1 MSGISNII
9 EIINAKTAEK
19 EKEII
24 EEAERQKK
32 LKLEEARRK
41 ADETASSITKKAELQ
56 ATSELAKYQASAKL
70 KGKYKMLESKDA
82 IITEVLSATQEK
94 IESIVGKADYK
105 KILTRLIVDASM
117 ALKEDKLDLVLPK
130 GHEKYLDIAE
140 IESLVAKER
149 GKKTKFTI
157 SKETIRSKGGV
168 KIRTLDGTRWVDNTF
183 ESRLVRFENKARD
196 TIASILFGDVDKE

>member
-9 EIINAKTAEK
+9 EIINARTAEK

-24 EEAERQKK
+24 EEAERHKK
-32 LKLEEARRK
+32 LKLEEAQRK
-41 ADETASSITKKAELQ
+41 GEETALSITQKAELQ

-82 IITEVLSATQEK
+82 IIREVLSATQEK
-94 IESIVGKADYK
+94 VESIVGKAEYK
-105 KILTRLIVDASM
+105 KMLNRFIVDASM
-117 ALKEDKLDLVLPK
+117 SLAEDQLELILPK
-130 GHEKYLDIAE
+130 GHESYVNIAE
-140 IESLVAKER
+140 IESAAAKER

-168 KIRTLDGTRWVDNTF
+168 KIRTIDGTRWVDNTF
-183 ESRLVRFENKARD
+183 ESRFVRFENKARD

>member
-24 EEAERQKK
+24 KEAERQKK
-32 LKLEEARRK
+32 LKLEEARKK
-41 ADETASSITKKAELQ
+41 AEETSSSITKKAELH
-56 ATSELAKYQASAKL
+56 ATTELTKYQASAKL
-70 KGKYKMLESKDA
+70 KGKYKMLESKDTL
-82 IITEVLSATQEK
+82 ITEVLSAAQEK
-94 IESIVGKADYK
+94 IESIVGKAEYK
-105 KILTRLIVDASM
+105 KILNRLIVDASM
-117 ALKEDKLDLVLPK
+117 ALKEDQLDLVLPK

-149 GKKTKFTI
+149 GKKTKFNI

-183 ESRLVRFENKARD
+183 ESRLVRLESKSRD
-196 TIASILFGDVDKE
+196 TIASILFGDVDKK